1 MSAVYP
7 DAATMPSLNELV
19 AVLTFQGGY
28 NTTLVLLGVSLLG
41 VAAGLIGTFAM
52 LRKRSLM
59 SDTLSHATLPGIA
72 LAFLVAAALGHSGRN
87 LPLLLAGAAASG
99 ILGVL
104 VVQLIVRHT
113 RLPADAA
120 MGAVLSVFFGAGF
133 VLLSYIQTLD
143 TGDQGGIS
151 KFIYGQTAAM
161 TATEA
166 TAIGV
171 VAVVAVVATTAL
183 FKEFRLVC
191 FDPEFGQAQGW
202 SVTAIDLL
210 LMALVVAV
218 TVVGLRAVGLILVV
232 ALLVIP
238 PAAARLWSE
247 RLTTV
252 TLVAAL
258 FGGLSGYLGA
268 ATSALA
274 PGFPA
279 GAVIVLVA
287 GSLFLLSLL
296 LAPARGVLAA
306 GLRLMRLRLDVASQ
320 HVLRTLYESV
330 ERGETTLDDAVDLR
344 RLRALR
350 RWPGP
355 WLALVTRLLAWRG
368 LVQRSLDGIV
378 LTANGRA
385 QALRITRNHR
395 LWEQFLV
402 SCADLAA
409 SHVDHS
415 ADLVEHILSPELV
428 ERLEREL
435 MGIGRLPR
443 QLEMPNS
450 VHPVAAGA

>member
-1 MSAVYP
+1 MTFLA
-7 DAATMPSLNELV
+7 ELA
-19 AVLTFQGGY
+19 AVLTFQAGY
-28 NTTLVLLGVSLLG
+28 NTAVVLLGVTLLG

-72 LAFLVAAALGHSGRN
+72 AAFLLAVALGHSGRD
-87 LPLLLAGAAASG
+87 LWLLLAGAAASG
-99 ILGVL
+99 VLGVL
-104 VVQLIVRHT
+104 TVQLIVRHT

-143 TGDQGGIS
+143 TGDQGGIA

-161 TATEA
+161 TALEA
-166 TAIGV
+166 SAIGTV
-171 VAVVAVVATTAL
+171 ALIAVVGTAAL

-191 FDPEFGQAQGW
+191 FDPEFADAQGW

-210 LMALVVAV
+210 MMAIVVAV

-247 RLTTV
+247 RLTAVVLTS
-252 TLVAAL
+252 AL
-258 FGGLSGYLGA
+258 IGGLSGYLGA
-268 ATSALA
+268 AASALF

-287 GSLFLLSLL
+287 GLLFLLSLL
-296 LAPARGVLAA
+296 FAPARGVIAS
-306 GLRLMRLRLDVASQ
+306 GLRLARLRLDVASQ
-320 HVLRTLYESV
+320 HVLRALYESV
-330 ERGETTLDDAVDLR
+330 ERGEIRLEDAVELR
-344 RLRALR
+344 RLRALQ
-350 RWPGP
+350 RWPAP
-355 WLALVTRLLAWRG
+355 WLDLVSRLLAWRG
-368 LVQRSLDGIV
+368 LIHRKGQGGVV
-378 LTANGRA
+378 LTPAGRI

-402 SCADLAA
+402 SCADIAA

-415 ADLVEHILSPELV
+415 ADLVEHILSAELV
-428 ERLEREL
+428 ARLERDLAE
-435 MGIGRLPR
+435 IGRLPR
-443 QLEMPNS
+443 QLGVPPS
-450 VHPVAAGA
+450 VHPLATEAV